1 MPYMWMKRS
10 IVSLVFLSVA
20 LWAVGALAQGSGTCT
35 VTGTVYDASGA
46 VVPGA
51 NVQLIL
57 QSNKTAR
64 TTQANDVGF
73 FSFVGVPIGTYNVR
87 VESKGF
93 APFLQTGIVLHIDDQ
108 VDLKKIALKAAASA
122 EHVEVSGAP
131 TDVIP
136 VSSGDVSYTLTDKQ
150 VDNLAIVGRNAV
162 ELVKILPGAQ
172 NSGGWNGPY
181 TGDTAAFNGGAGAY
195 TVNGTRFDQMA
206 VVSDGGSVIDHGFNG
221 GAMVTPNVEAVQE
234 VKVET
239 AAFSAENPN
248 GPIVLS
254 SVTKSGTKEF
264 HGSAYYS
271 IRDGSMNA
279 NDWQNNHLDIARPNS
294 RYQYP
299 GFTIGGP
306 VIIPG
311 TNFNHNRDKLFFFGL
326 FEWMRQGVDMGVKK
340 TVVPTTAMRGGDF
353 SDTNYLAALNTM
365 GGIVGN
371 QPCPNNKLTD
381 GNYAWQ
387 EMAWCSNAGMLNTS
401 TIDPGGQV
409 LMNLYHQPNADPLAT
424 GGFNYITDIVNPQ
437 PRTQQLV
444 KLDYAMRAN
453 THWSARYNHEAETT
467 PFPYGLW
474 QTWPQNPYPGNVV
487 GKNASHSVATNLT
500 SVFTPTLTSELTF
513 TASHLFY
520 GNSLTNPQAVSASA
534 LGYPYY
540 GVFNNGLDVI
550 PNVGGDVTTT
560 GVANFFNEG
569 GVIPNQNSP
578 KWTYTLSENISKV
591 MGTHLVKAGFYWS
604 HESWTQRT
612 GDNSYLDQG
621 AITLA
626 SWNSL
631 TTNPYADLLL
641 GHVSMFSQGTQT
653 VLLDFAANE
662 YDFFLQDEWKANRH
676 LNVTY
681 GLRVNHLGWWSN
693 KQGDIAIFNPAKYN
707 PSAAIGDYTGIETH
721 AIDPTVPLSGYE
733 PVSFQLAPTFGFS
746 WDVTGTGKTVVRGG
760 FGMNFFRDEGISAG
774 FKLVQNPPVQTFD
787 YFSPGG
793 GLYLSDLSSTEASAA
808 LPWLNVAM
816 PNESKMPRTYSYN
829 LTVQRQM
836 PGATLLSLAY
846 VGNKSQHMVG
856 WPDTNPIAEGSAE
869 QGADWPGQWMEQYLV
884 HRQFQNIAG
893 IYPAAHVLNS
903 NYNSFQL
910 TARRGK
916 GALNYWVSYTFSKG
930 LGYNSGDSFNL
941 GRTYGPLP
949 WDRTQQLNFAYLL
962 SLPAVSKNHLGD
974 HALLNGIL
982 DGWQLSGITQFAS
995 GAPLFTLASS
1005 FPGGYNI
1012 SMSGTGGPN
1021 GCLTSGQCAL
1031 SGQNGGRYI
1040 LGTPDETPV
1049 PLVVCNPTA
1058 NLGAHQVF
1066 NAACFQSP
1074 SVGNQGSYAIPYIHG
1089 PWFNDSD
1096 LSIFK
1101 NFKITESKSLQFR
1114 AEAFNFLNHPLW
1126 GFTDYSP
1133 FGGAG
1138 TSDPGLHMIYDNFGA
1153 TPVNASA
1160 AGAQASQLTQAGVM
1174 SQKFGHRTIQ
1184 LALKFYF

>member
-1 MPYMWMKRS
+1 MPNNWMKRVF
-10 IVSLVFLSVA
+10 VSLVFLS
-20 LWAVGALAQGSGTCT
+20 LAVWSANAVAQGSGTCT
-35 VTGTVYDASGA
+35 LTGTVYDSSGA

-51 NVQLIL
+51 KIQLIL
-57 QSNKTAR
+57 RSSNISR
-64 TTQANDVGF
+64 TTEANDVGF
-73 FSFVGVPIGTYNVR
+73 FSFVGIPVGTYDLR

-93 APFLQTGIVLHIDDQ
+93 SSFVQTGIVLHIDDQ
-108 VDLKKIALKAAASA
+108 IDLKKIALKAAGTT
-122 EHVEVSGAP
+122 EEVRVSGAP

-162 ELVKILPGAQ
+162 ELVKLLPGAQ

-181 TGDTAAFNGGAGAY
+181 NGETAAFNSGAGAY

-248 GPIVLS
+248 GPIVMS

-264 HGSAYYS
+264 HGSGYYS

-279 NDWQNNHLDIARPNS
+279 NDWQNNYLGLARPDS

-306 VIIPG
+306 VLFPG

-326 FEWMRQGVDMGVKK
+326 FEWMRQGVDLGVKK
-340 TVVPTTAMRGGDF
+340 TVVPTADMRTGDF
-353 SDTNYLAALNTM
+353 SDLAYLTALSKM

-371 QPCPNNKLTD
+371 PICQGTPGSLPSYCDQTATGKVD
-381 GNYAWQ
+381 
-387 EMAWCSNAGMLNTS
+387 TS
-401 TIDPGGQV
+401 QIDTGGQV
-409 LMNLYHQPNADPLAT
+409 LMNLYHLPNADPTQT

-444 KLDYAMRAN
+444 KIDYAASAN
-453 THWSARYNHEAETT
+453 THLSARYNHEAETI

-487 GKNASHSVATNLT
+487 GKNTSHSVAANLT
-500 SVFTPTLTSELTF
+500 NVFTPTLTNELNF

-520 GNSLTNPQAVSASA
+520 GNWLTDPQAVSASA
-534 LGYPYY
+534 LGYPYF
-540 GVFNNGLDVI
+540 GVFNNGLGVI

-569 GVIPNQNSP
+569 GVIPNQNTP
-578 KWTYTLSENISKV
+578 KWTYTLSENISKQ
-591 MGTHLVKAGFYWS
+591 MGTHLLKAGFYWS
-604 HESWTQRT
+604 HETWNQRT

-641 GHVSMFSQGTQT
+641 GNVSMFSQGTQT
-653 VLLDFAANE
+653 VLLDFYANE
-662 YDFFLQDEWKANRH
+662 YDFFVQDDWKVNRR
-676 LNVTY
+676 LTFNY
-681 GLRVNHLGWWSN
+681 GARVDHLGWWNN
-693 KQGDIAIFNPAKYN
+693 KQGDIAIFNPAKYD
-707 PSAAIGDYTGIETH
+707 PSAAISDYTGIETH
-721 AIDPTVPLSGYE
+721 AIDPTVPLSGYK
-733 PVSFQLAPTFGFS
+733 PVSFQFLPSVGFS
-746 WDVTGTGKTVVRGG
+746 LDVSGDGKTVLRGG
-760 FGMNFFRDEGISAG
+760 FGTNFFRDEGISAG
-774 FKLVQNPPVQTFD
+774 FKLVQNPPLQTFD
-787 YFSPGG
+787 YFTPSWPATTVT
-793 GLYLSDLSSTEASAA
+793 LSGLSSIAPSAA
-808 LPWLNVAM
+808 LPWPNVAIAS
-816 PNESKMPRTYSYN
+816 ESKMPRTYSYN
-829 LTVQRQM
+829 LTLQRQL
-836 PGATLLSLAY
+836 PATTLLSLAY
-846 VGNKSQHMVG
+846 VGNMSQHMVG

-869 QGADWPGQWMEQYLV
+869 MGQNWPGTWMEQYLAY
-884 HRQFQNIAG
+884 RPYQNIAG

-916 GALNYWVSYTFSKG
+916 GLLNYWVSYTFSKG
-930 LGYNSGDSFNL
+930 LGYNSADSFDL

-962 SLPAVSKNHLGD
+962 ALPAVSRNHLGN
-974 HALLNGIL
+974 HAVVNGVL
-982 DGWQLSGITQFAS
+982 DGWQISGITQFAS
-995 GAPLFTLASS
+995 GAPLLTLPSS
-1005 FPGGYNI
+1005 FPGGYSI
-1012 SMSGTGGPN
+1012 SMSGTGGPG
-1021 GCLTSGQCAL
+1021 GCLTSGECAL
-1031 SGQNGGRYI
+1031 AGQNGGRYI

-1049 PLVVCNPTA
+1049 PLVICNPTA
-1058 NLGAHQVF
+1058 HLAAHQIF

-1074 SVGNQGSYAIPYIHG
+1074 TVGNNGSYSIPYIHG

-1101 NFKITESKSLQFR
+1101 TFKITESKSLQFR
-1114 AEAFNFLNHPLW
+1114 AEAFNFLNHPIY
-1126 GFTDYSP
+1126 GFTDYNP

-1138 TSDPGLHMIYDNFGA
+1138 TADPGLHMIYNDFGV
-1153 TPVNASA
+1153 TPVNGTAASA
-1160 AGAQASQLTQAGVM
+1160 QSAGLTQAGVM
-1174 SQKFGHRTIQ
+1174 SQKFGHRIMQ
-1184 LALKFYF
+1184 MALKFYF